1 MRAGNRIHAVRYLI
15 TGGSGYIG
23 SRLIEMLADRGEV
36 ERIVNLDVRPP
47 ARPHPK
53 ATFVRG
59 DVRDLG
65 AIRKLLSDHEPDAL
79 VHLAFL
85 LNPIRDEARMY
96 DIDVN
101 GTETVLRAAAETGT
115 QQVLVTSS
123 ATAYGAFPDN
133 PRPIAED
140 WPVRG
145 QPDFSYAR
153 DKAEADRVCQLWG
166 LEHPDRVMTI
176 VRPCIVFGPNVD
188 NYIVRA
194 WEKSSFM
201 PIMDGVDEEF
211 QLVHEDDVVSAIIG
225 LLDAKAGGAFNVAAD
240 GSLRWGESA
249 RMIELK
255 TREMSF
261 KAVRRIYAVAWALHA
276 PRVEAPPGNLNF
288 IRYSW
293 LVSNE
298 KLKAE
303 IGWTPS
309 ADTREVFIE
318 TMYAKGLIATPPRR
332 AAEAATTT

>member
-1 MRAGNRIHAVRYLI
+1 
-15 TGGSGYIG
+15 
-23 SRLIEMLADRGEV
+23 
-36 ERIVNLDVRPP
+36 
-47 ARPHPK
+47 
-53 ATFVRG
+53 
-59 DVRDLG
+59 
-65 AIRKLLSDHEPDAL
+65 
-79 VHLAFL
+79 
-85 LNPIRDEARMY
+85 MY

-101 GTETVLRAAAETGT
+101 GTQAVLRAAAEAGT

-153 DKAEADRVCQLWG
+153 DKAEADRLCQLWA

-188 NYIVRA
+188 NYISRA
-194 WEKSSFM
+194 WEKSAFM
-201 PIMDGVDEEF
+201 PVMDGVDEEF
-211 QLVHEDDVVSAIIG
+211 QLVHEDDVVSAITG
-225 LLDAKAGGAFNVAAD
+225 LLDAKAGGAFNVAGD

-249 RMIELK
+249 QMIGLK
-255 TREMSF
+255 TREMSM
-261 KAVRRIYAVAWALHA
+261 KAVRRIYTVAWALHV

-288 IRYSW
+288 IRYPW
-293 LVSNE
+293 VVSNE

-303 IGWTPS
+303 IGWEPS

-318 TMYAKGLIATPPRR
+318 TMYAKGLAATPPSR
-332 AAEAATTT
+332 AAGTPAAA